1 MLSNFKILT
10 VTHKQVDLADL
21 PSYQLSG
28 GDERE
33 HLQLGELQKALACEE
48 LYYLNTCN
56 RVLYLIITDRVI
68 SDQHLEILFPRGEKD
83 KITFF
88 QGEDAV
94 LHLFEVAS
102 SIHSLVLGEREILKQ
117 IRDAYDKQ
125 FAWGIAGDNIR
136 LLIQRTVRTAKKIYS
151 DTRIAERPVSVVSLA
166 VIRLLQFNL
175 SKDAHFVLL
184 GAGDT
189 IALLLKHLKKK
200 GFSNFHIYNRTLE
213 RAENLAASLGGAYSP
228 LSDLASHEAAFD
240 CLIAGTGSDRPLV
253 TSEIFDKLAN
263 GTGHEKVW
271 MDLSVP
277 NNLSP
282 VVRETYP
289 DRFVGIDSL
298 KKEATENM
306 KARKSE
312 IDKVNRILL
321 DAVEAFQQLFYR
333 RRVERAFTQ
342 IPNEIKTIKRKAISE
357 VFRKDLDTLD
367 PKAKDVVEKMMN
379 YMEKK
384 CISVPMKAAKKALI

>member
-21 PSYQLSG
+21 PSYQLQ
-28 GDERE
+28 GDDEQE
-33 HLQLGELQKALACEE
+33 HLHLAHLKQALECEE

-68 SDQHLEILFPRGEKD
+68 SDQHLEILFPRGEKNR
-83 KITFF
+83 ISLF

-125 FAWGIAGDNIR
+125 FAWGITGDKIR

-151 DTRIAERPVSVVSLA
+151 DTRISDKPVSVVSLA
-166 VIRLLQFNL
+166 VKHLLQFNL
-175 SKDAHFVLL
+175 SKDSNFVLL

-213 RAENLAASLGGAYSP
+213 RAENLATASGGTSSP
-228 LSDLASHEAAFD
+228 LKDLAHHEAAFD
-240 CLIAGTGSDRPLV
+240 CLVAGTRSSTPIV
-253 TSEIFDKLAN
+253 TNKLLDKLAN

-271 MDLSVP
+271 MDLSIP

-289 DRFVGIDSL
+289 DRFIGIDSL
-298 KKEATENM
+298 KEEALENM
-306 KARKSE
+306 EARKSE

-321 DAVEAFQQLFYR
+321 DAVEAFEQLIYR
-333 RRVERAFTQ
+333 RRIERAFTQ
-342 IPNEIKTIKRKAISE
+342 IPDEIKSVKRKAISE

-367 PKAKDVVEKMMN
+367 PKAKDVVEKMMD

-384 CISVPMKAAKKALI
+384 CISIPMKAAKKALI